1 MDKFKEIKKLA
12 TIDIGSNAIRLLIS
26 NVIFRENYPPE
37 ATKNALIRVPI
48 RLGQDA
54 FTLGRISNENISR
67 LIDSM
72 NSFKLLMKVHNVEKY
87 LAYAT
92 SALRSSSK
100 GSNIISDV
108 KFKTGIS
115 IKIIDGKKEGA
126 LITKDKIFNNK
137 DNLDTLCFI
146 DVGGGSTELTIFKNG
161 KILKSKSFKIGGV
174 RLINHLVSE
183 KTWESF
189 YSWIINNLKE
199 YKKIRVVALGGN
211 INKIFKISGTEIGLP
226 LSLYKLNA
234 TISKLEKMSDID
246 KSLILKLNPD
256 RLDVIVPAGKIY
268 QFLLN
273 SINVNQIEVPKI
285 GLADGMVSELLNKL

>member
-1 MDKFKEIKKLA
+1 MKRFKEIKKLA

-26 NVIFRENYPPE
+26 NVIIRDNYPTE
-37 ATKNALIRVPI
+37 TTKNALIRVPI

-54 FTLGRISNENISR
+54 FTKGRISDENISR
-67 LIDSM
+67 LIDTM
-72 NSFKLLMKVHNVEKY
+72 ISFKLLMKVQKVEKY

-92 SALRSSSK
+92 SALRSSSN
-100 GSNIISDV
+100 GLEIISKV
-108 KFKTGIS
+108 KSKTGIS

-137 DNLDTLCFI
+137 NNLDTFCFI

-174 RLINHLVSE
+174 RLINELVSE

-189 YSWIINNLKE
+189 RFWITNNLRG
-199 YKKIRVVALGGN
+199 YKKIRVVGLGGN
-211 INKIFKISGTEIGLP
+211 INKIYKISEIEIGSP
-226 LSLYKLNA
+226 LSIKKLNS

-246 KSLILKLNPD
+246 KTLILKLNPD

-273 SINVNQIEVPKI
+273 STNVNQIEVPKI
-285 GLADGMVSELLNKL
+285 GLADGMVFELLNNL